1 MYRGVTSVHTKTAD
15 LLVMCSWINDLFDT
29 KESLMNALGQRT
41 IPPSM
46 ASKALIEAIVE
57 RRPYSPLMF
66 FYLGNAG
73 RTKRQALQRGRG

>member
-1 MYRGVTSVHTKTAD
+1 
-15 LLVMCSWINDLFDT
+15 
-29 KESLMNALGQRT
+29 MNALGQRT